1 MATIIDI
8 QDELALKVKDFE
20 FTYAG
25 NDEPSIQKLNMSIAK
40 NSITALIGPSGCGKT
55 TLLNAIG
62 ALDSIDSGHIYLEDR
77 EISSLS
83 EDERTKIRLNEMGFV
98 FQAYNLVPVLS
109 VEENIGFIM
118 KLRGFD
124 DSEIKERV
132 LEVATTL
139 EIDTKLKSLP
149 STLSGGQQQRVAVA
163 RAVAAKPKIIL
174 ADEPTANLDSKNSK
188 ALMDMMRSLNEK
200 ENISIVF
207 ASHDGYVLQ
216 SVNRIIKLNDG
227 VIIES

>member
-1 MATIIDI
+1 MIRIENVEKYFYRGEDR
-8 QDELALKVKDFE
+8 ELHALKNIDLTIEKGE
-20 FTYAG
+20 YSLLT
-25 NDEPSIQKLNMSIAK
+25 
-40 NSITALIGPSGCGKT
+40 GPSGCGKT

-62 ALDSIDSGHIYLEDR
+62 ALDTIDSGKIYLEDR
-77 EISSLS
+77 EIGSLS
-83 EDERTKIRLNEMGFV
+83 EDERTTIRLNEMGFV
-98 FQAYNLVPVLS
+98 FQAYNLIPVLN

-124 DSEIKERV
+124 EEEIKKRV
-132 LEVATTL
+132 KEVATIL
-139 EIDTKLKSLP
+139 EIDTKLSSLP

-200 ENISIVF
+200 EDISIVF
-207 ASHDGYVLQ
+207 ASHDEYVLEN
-216 SVNRIIKLNDG
+216 VDRIIRLNDG
-227 VIIES
+227 KIIES